1 MATARDGERAN
12 NVRPIF
18 YSTRRAV
25 APLLPP
31 PVLRAIHATDSHFV
45 VNHASFTDEYLYSEP
60 SMAIL
65 SAILLAC
72 TVWKAFQI
80 VWTSSTSR
88 STAHLSKNEDT
99 VLGNLAGARDR
110 RQNGDDGFSPPF
122 NDTVVICGASFS
134 GKTTLLYLLCSDGP
148 ATLPMTVTSLVANVG
163 YISSSG
169 DSIGGQSADDTL
181 LRLIDY
187 PGHPSLSSQLSGLL
201 NSEDTSRVIL
211 AIDSTQLVTDGAAVL
226 YQRILTNL
234 EVRQSWSARGSK
246 VPVLVVCT
254 KSDVKGSKN
263 YKRMKIQIRNELDRL
278 RKIDLEL
285 KQNSESSA
293 AALPIKGRSIDL
305 DNLGDDIPVSLHFV
319 EAGIGED
326 GAIDVIKEFA
336 LTGALP
342 DERNK

>member
-18 YSTRRAV
+18 YSTRRIV
-25 APLLPP
+25 APFLPP

-45 VNHASFTDEYLYSEP
+45 VHHASFTDEYLHSEP

-65 SAILLAC
+65 SAMLLAC

-99 VLGNLAGARDR
+99 VLGNLAGTRDR
-110 RQNGDDGFSPPF
+110 RKNGDDGFSPPF
-122 NDTVVICGASFS
+122 KETVVICGASHS

-148 ATLPMTVTSLVANVG
+148 IPMTVTSLVANVG
-163 YISSSG
+163 YISSD
-169 DSIGGQSADDTL
+169 DSIGGPAEDATL

-201 NSEDTSRVIL
+201 NSENTARVIFT
-211 AIDSTQLVTDGAAVL
+211 IDSSQSVTDGAALL

-234 EVRQSWSARGSK
+234 EARQSWLARGFK
-246 VPVLVVCT
+246 MHVLVVCT

-285 KQNSESSA
+285 KQNSA
-293 AALPIKGRSIDL
+293 TVFPIKGRSIDL
-305 DNLGDDIPVSLHFV
+305 DNLGDQIPVALHFV
-319 EAGIGED
+319 ESGIEED
-326 GAIDVIKEFA
+326 DIDVIKEFV

-342 DERNK
+342 EEQNK

>member
-1 MATARDGERAN
+1 MATTRDGERAS

-45 VNHASFTDEYLYSEP
+45 VHHASFTDEYLHSEP
-60 SMAIL
+60 SVSIL

-99 VLGNLAGARDR
+99 VLGNLVGASRDR
-110 RQNGDDGFSPPF
+110 HQNGDDGFSPPF
-122 NDTVVICGASFS
+122 KDTVVICGASYS

-148 ATLPMTVTSLVANVG
+148 TTLPMTVTSLVANVG
-163 YISSSG
+163 YISSD
-169 DSIGGQSADDTL
+169 DSIDGSAEDATL

-187 PGHPSLSSQLSGLL
+187 PGHPSLSSQLSSLL
-201 NSEDTSRVIL
+201 NSENTSRVIF
-211 AIDSTQLVTDGAAVL
+211 AIDSSQSVADGAALL
-226 YQRILTNL
+226 YKRILTNL
-234 EVRQSWSARGSK
+234 EASQSWSARGCK
-246 VPVLVVCT
+246 MPVLVVCT

-285 KQNSESSA
+285 KLNSESSA
-293 AALPIKGRSIDL
+293 AAFPIKGRSIDL
-305 DNLGDDIPVSLHFV
+305 DNLGDGIPIALHFV
-319 EAGIGED
+319 ESGIGD
-326 GAIDVIKEFA
+326 GGIDVIKEFV

-342 DERNK
+342 EERNK